1 MNSTLQVSLEKVEQ
15 KLRQVTQT
23 TYTMSDYI
31 KTKESETN
39 YKGLAMN
46 ISSFV
51 DELNGLH
58 KTRY

>member
-1 MNSTLQVSLEKVEQ
+1 MQISLEKVEQ

-23 TYTMSDYI
+23 TFTMSDFI
-31 KTKESETN
+31 KTRESETN